1 MASSINSE
9 TTQND
14 NIQMAVQK
22 AGSVHSGKV
31 EVHSGK
37 AEVSSLDIERQEA
50 DKVPAITKRAAILL
64 FIGYVLF
71 FILLVC

>member
-14 NIQMAVQK
+14 NIQMAVKK
-22 AGSVHSGKV
+22 AGSVHG
-31 EVHSGK
+31 GK

-50 DKVPAITKRAAILL
+50 DNVPAITKRAAILL

-71 FILLVC
+71 FLSSFTC